1 MAEIIE
7 KLKKLELDQAE
18 IRNKFNNG
26 KMGIVGQR
34 GMSGKLSL
42 VTCLFMV

>member
-18 IRNKFNNG
+18 IRNKL
-26 KMGIVGQR
+26 K
-34 GMSGKLSL
+34 KLEDQVDL
-42 VTCLFMV
+42 YEKTVNKV